1 MWLHLSQYT
10 MRRGSPPE
18 IFYSPTYRCDW
29 NRRTPR
35 ASFQYKDNLSM
46 YRNSYY
52 KDKTIVKLSPLIIPL
67 LATRCLYIEMTP
79 LSFTGNTSRTIDV
92 IISSKWRIAY
102 SANLLP
108 NCILWC
114 FDMRC
119 HRGTEIEMSPFWWNF
134 RHWLPWKFSGLSV
147 KKIPSKWKHLR
158 FSGRNLHHN
167 FHWGI
172 TNVSALIWH
181 TGCVVWLAVCNC
193 QNYC

>member
-52 KDKTIVKLSPLIIPL
+52 KDKTVVKLSPLIIPL

-79 LSFTGNTSRTIDV
+79 LSFTGNTSRNIDV

-108 NCILWC
+108 NCILGC

-119 HRGTEIEMSPFWWNF
+119 HHFDEIFAIDCPGSYQNDNF
-134 RHWLPWKFSGLSV
+134 QCCQWRKFHQNENIYVSV
-147 KKIPSKWKHLR
+147 GET
-158 FSGRNLHHN
+158 F
-167 FHWGI
+167 I
-172 TNVSALIWH
+172 TTFI
-181 TGCVVWLAVCNC
+181 GE
-193 QNYC
+193 